1 MQEASARLDVRG
13 AIDWRLLGPLL
24 VHVVLVNT
32 AFGILRVTTSY
43 RTIELGLPAFWLG
56 AISASFAI
64 LPIFLAVTIGR
75 FIDRGHD
82 AHAAWV
88 GSGLMLLASCLLWA
102 WPLSAGHLLAFMV
115 LLGTGHMFLMASQ
128 QMLTVRCATPQQRE
142 TAFGHFMVAISFGQ
156 GLGPFIVGWIG
167 GHATVPATG
176 PLFLIG
182 MAMAAAC
189 CVVAFTVLLGTG
201 HMFLMASQQM
211 LTVRCATPQQRETA
225 FGHFMVAI
233 SFGQGLGPFI
243 VGWVGGHATV
253 PATGPLFLIGMAM
266 AAACCAVACTIRP
279 APRAARHA
287 SNGKTVPIAT
297 LLRLPGMF
305 AVLLASVVTVT
316 AGDLLVI
323 YLPLLGAERNIDA
336 THVGM
341 LLLTRS
347 IAGLIVR
354 LFYARLVFEVG
365 RLRLTLVSTF
375 AAAAAFLLLMVP
387 LLPVMYVATVA
398 IGAGLAIAST
408 LTISG
413 IVAVA
418 PPEARGTAMT
428 LRITGNRMGLMIMP
442 FAAGLVAVAT
452 GAVGILAIVA
462 LTLTGSAVAM
472 QRSGG
477 RDEST
482 AL

>member
-1 MQEASARLDVRG
+1 MQDSIARPDLRG

-82 AHAAWV
+82 AHAAWI
-88 GSGLMLLASCLLWA
+88 GSALMLLASLLLWA
-102 WPLSAGHLLAFMV
+102 WPVSAGHLLVFTV

-128 QMLTVRCATPQQRE
+128 QMLTVRCASPQQRE

-156 GLGPFIVGWIG
+156 GLGPFLVGWIG

-189 CVVAFTVLLGTG
+189 CVVG
-201 HMFLMASQQM
+201 
-211 LTVRCATPQQRETA
+211 
-225 FGHFMVAI
+225 
-233 SFGQGLGPFI
+233 
-243 VGWVGGHATV
+243 
-253 PATGPLFLIGMAM
+253 
-266 AAACCAVACTIRP
+266 CTIRP
-279 APRAARHA
+279 APRVAGHAAG
-287 SNGKTVPIAT
+287 GKTVPVAA

-336 THVGM
+336 SHVGM

-365 RLRLTLVSTF
+365 RLRLTLISTF
-375 AAAAAFLLLMVP
+375 SAAAAFVLLMVP
-387 LLPVMYVATVA
+387 FLPVMYLATIA

-428 LRITGNRMGLMIMP
+428 LRITGNRMGLMVMP
-442 FAAGLVAVAT
+442 FAAGLVAAAT

-462 LTLTGSAVAM
+462 LSLTGSAVAM
-472 QRSGG
+472 QRSRGP
-477 RDEST
+477 DESA